1 MRNLLLDG
9 QTKIWQGR
17 CAEVRGELTT
27 EQAAQRD
34 VSRER
39 AMTML
44 TLLRHRRGVLET
56 PYQIGAAFTPKP
68 RVPSWTC
75 PMQEYVDSLPFAA
88 LRRYIGALQKALHTS
103 IARLSPLKLAR
114 ERVQCNIT
122 TQYITLKG
130 SARRESMPTL
140 NGTWHNENTLAL
152 YGRYVL
158 CGLIH

>member
-1 MRNLLLDG
+1 
-9 QTKIWQGR
+9 
-17 CAEVRGELTT
+17 
-27 EQAAQRD
+27 
-34 VSRER
+34 
-39 AMTML
+39 MTML
-44 TLLRHRRGVLET
+44 TLLRQRRGVLET

-130 SARRESMPTL
+130 RTRRESMPTL
-140 NGTWHNENTLAL
+140 NGMWHNENTLAL
-152 YGRYVL
+152 REVRVL